1 MGARMLKR
9 WILLPLKDIN
19 PIQERLDIVSHF
31 VSSSEEID
39 FLEDSLHKLGDLERM
54 ISRLTALK
62 ISPREMVQLKFSM
75 KAILPVKEYCCGS
88 SSEKLKKLGEHLAT
102 CNEAIEE
109 LERSLNESAP
119 AIIGKGET
127 ILTGIS
133 KELDELRSISNKG
146 KDYLIEMQQRESEK
160 TGISSLKVAFNNVFG
175 YYIEVRNTHKDKV
188 PEEWIRKQTLTSA
201 ERYITEELKEYE
213 AKILGAEQKIL
224 ELENQLYTDLLYS
237 ISNFIHPIQHNAQLI
252 GKLDCLLSF
261 AKVAIANNPAFQLA
275 EHCAEW
281 DG

>member
-1 MGARMLKR
+1 
-9 WILLPLKDIN
+9 
-19 PIQERLDIVSHF
+19 
-31 VSSSEEID
+31 
-39 FLEDSLHKLGDLERM
+39 
-54 ISRLTALK
+54 
-62 ISPREMVQLKFSM
+62 
-75 KAILPVKEYCCGS
+75 
-88 SSEKLKKLGEHLAT
+88 
-102 CNEAIEE
+102 
-109 LERSLNESAP
+109 
-119 AIIGKGET
+119 
-127 ILTGIS
+127 
-133 KELDELRSISNKG
+133 LDELRSISNKG

-252 GKLDCLLSF
+252 GKLDYLLWQPWQ
-261 AKVAIANNPAFQLA
+261 KTANNPAFQLA